1 MLQYIAR
8 RLAYFIP
15 TLIVISIVSFALIQ
29 LPPGDYLT
37 SYVMTLAEAGDS
49 VSEAELGAL
58 NRQYGLD
65 QPIYVQYAKWTWN
78 MLHGDF
84 GISFEWNLPVS
95 ELIWERLFLT
105 MIVSLFSILFT
116 WIVGIPIGIY
126 SATHQ
131 YSIGDYIATVI
142 GFIGM
147 GIPNFMIALVL
158 LWVGFSYFGVQL
170 GGLFSRGF
178 ENAPWSIAKV
188 WDLIQHLWIPM
199 LVLGISGTAWTIRS
213 TRANM
218 LDELN
223 KPYVETAR
231 AKGLKE
237 RKLIWKYP
245 VRLAMNPFISTIGY
259 VLPNLISGATIIS
272 VVLSLPTAGPLL
284 LRALMSQDMY
294 LAGSFVMLLSVLT
307 VVGTLL
313 SDILLAWV
321 DPRVRYGG
329 R

>member
-15 TLIVISIVSFALIQ
+15 TLIAISIVSFALIQ

-49 VSEAELGAL
+49 VSEAELAAL

-116 WIVGIPIGIY
+116 WIVGIPIGVY

-158 LWVGFSYFGVQL
+158 LWVGFSYFGVEL

-199 LVLGISGTAWTIRS
+199 VVLGTSGTAWTIRS

-245 VRLAMNPFISTIGY
+245 VRLALNPFISTIGY
-259 VLPNLISGATIIS
+259 VLPQLISGATIIS